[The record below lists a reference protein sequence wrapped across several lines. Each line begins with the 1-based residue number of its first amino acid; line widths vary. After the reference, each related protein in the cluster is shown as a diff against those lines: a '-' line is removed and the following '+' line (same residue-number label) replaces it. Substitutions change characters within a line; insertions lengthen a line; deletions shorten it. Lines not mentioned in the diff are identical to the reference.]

1 MATIILTGSCGDNAT
16 FNLYDDGLLEILGT
30 GAMTDCKSTTLVP
43 WGDNRTQIKQVT
55 IADGITK
62 IGYYA
67 FRDCTELTSIT
78 IPDSVTKIGY
88 YAFQTCTGLTSITIP
103 NSVTNIG
110 GYAFYGCTGLTS
122 ITIPDSVTSI
132 GYSAFE
138 DCTGLTSITIPNGVT
153 SIKSYTFFG
162 CTGFKSVT
170 IPDSV
175 TSIGISAFQSCKGL
189 TSVTIPSS
197 VTWIGTYAFGSCANL
212 TRVTL
217 KGQPPTMPYTTV
229 FDYTPIKNG
238 TGRINVPRQYLSDY
252 TSDTNWGVFKAAI
265 HGVESL
271 AELFKE
277 IADSIRAKKST
288 TATICPYDYA
298 TEIESISG
306 GGGVPDSFATVEF

>member
-1 MATIILTGSCGDNAT
+1 MATIILAGSCGDNAT

-30 GAMTDCKSTTLVP
+30 GKMTDFEFSSFGP
-43 WGDNRTQIKQVT
+43 WYDCRTQIKQVT

-67 FRDCTELTSIT
+67 FCDCTELTSIT
-78 IPDSVTKIGY
+78 IPDGVT
-88 YAFQTCTGLTSITIP
+88 S
-103 NSVTNIG
+103 IG
-110 GYAFYGCTGLTS
+110 GYAFQNCTGLTS

-132 GYSAFE
+132 GQSAFY

-153 SIKSYTFFG
+153 SINSYSFFG

-175 TSIGISAFQSCKGL
+175 TSIGISAFQSCTGL
-189 TSVTIPSS
+189 TSVTIPDS
-197 VTWIGTYAFGSCANL
+197 VTWIGTYAFGSCTNL

-238 TGRINVPRQYLSDY
+238 TGRINVPRQYLDNY

-288 TATICPYDYA
+288 MATICPYDYA